1 MASTQSARTMSIL
14 AGLVPLGASAGGHR
28 GVFSEAASS
37 KPLKSRPAAQ
47 KSLVA
52 AIWAVFEREYRR
64 RSEAGGLASGS
75 RSASGAMAVENDPD
89 LGHASLSRYVLSPPA
104 RRKTRSEKPESAV
117 FGQRRRAP
125 SASTATAAYPGSRS
139 RPIPSVGSPRRARGD
154 PMGPY
159 GGREQMHATGGG
171 AQKWQVHK
179 VPAPCPSW
187 LGSFL
192 WVLPLVDIGGF
203 SPRRPRLSP

>member
-1 MASTQSARTMSIL
+1 MANTQSARTMSIL

-75 RSASGAMAVENDPD
+75 RSAFGAIAAENDPD
-89 LGHASLSRYVLSPPA
+89 RGHASLPRYVCSPPA

-125 SASTATAAYPGSRS
+125 SASTATATYPGSRS

-159 GGREQMHATGGG
+159 GGRCSLHATDKRGGG
-171 AQKWQVHK
+171 AK
-179 VPAPCPSW
+179 VASTKMPAPRPS
-187 LGSFL
+187 
-192 WVLPLVDIGGF
+192 
-203 SPRRPRLSP
+203 